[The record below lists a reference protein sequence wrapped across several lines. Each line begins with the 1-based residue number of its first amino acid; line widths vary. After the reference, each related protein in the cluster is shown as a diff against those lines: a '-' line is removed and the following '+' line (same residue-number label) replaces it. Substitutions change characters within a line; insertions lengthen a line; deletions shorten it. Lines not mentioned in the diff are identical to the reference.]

1 MCIRDRYKVS
11 AARVNAA
18 RDARARTHTHTL
30 VVSMITDPSAPLA
43 VIVRMTKS
51 PFFAVST
58 SPTLSPGAVVVW
70 TILYFTPD
78 SVDPSNPTVPGS
90 ALPSARAGA
99 AVPLTLVRASSRRL
113 ESSQRRLRN
122 LIGDQKKEFWL

>member
-1 MCIRDRYKVS
+1 
-11 AARVNAA
+11 
-18 RDARARTHTHTL
+18 
-30 VVSMITDPSAPLA
+30 MITDPSAPLA

-99 AVPLTLVRASSRRL
+99 AVFESGALSLARYDTDRGTITSETVVLCVSMSERRAG
-113 ESSQRRLRN
+113 E
-122 LIGDQKKEFWL
+122 